1 MKLLK
6 LIASFLLLG
15 LLAGS
20 SAAQHAQT
28 AAVVQQPG
36 NPNRVW
42 VCNKDNGTVA
52 VIDVPSGLIVAEI
65 PVGVH
70 PRALAF
76 NAAGNRVFVANQRGN
91 VPIDRNFVT
100 PFNGTE
106 LRGTISVIDVG
117 SLSVTSTL
125 SNVGVEPVALTV
137 SPNGKFLVVCG
148 TRSATLKFYDANT
161 LAPLFTFQYL
171 RDLNKIPAP
180 FTIADVDA
188 NRDGLADVGDPRGFV
203 LRSDNTRLY
212 VTHHKSPYISVVD
225 LTLNAGGLPTAA
237 TLTKKINTDD
247 YAFDPVLNP
256 ARVQILKSQG
266 KPRFLENIAL
276 SPDGTR
282 AVIPHVLHNV
292 NHDVGHNFGPALDGD
307 YANRVYPALTVLDT
321 VTNSYGQTGDNSRR
335 LHNELSDTKTPA
347 EFVPFGRGKR
357 MSSGNIPTLG
367 ASGSPIPGQPIT
379 FLISG
384 MLPGQTAKLLL
395 GQTQTS
401 LNLGS
406 AGTLLLAPRLSVRMT
421 GNTATYTIPASLTNF
436 VGLAQVLVSDPL
448 TGEQAL
454 STGLKF
460 VTGAQ
465 GYGLNK
471 MGYRA
476 GQPGTVAYS
485 PSGDQVLMLNRG
497 SEDLFLYKTAG
508 NNMELQCVYPPRHN
522 FQARTPFDM
531 TTGIGDLPLS
541 MTVVPDLSTPQDD
554 ARVYIINEVS
564 RSLSMLRVDWA
575 TGTIHKLKDQVPTHQ
590 GPDAL
595 TLDQRIGQ
603 ELFED
608 ASRPQTAGN
617 FNNSCASCHF
627 DGGEDGNVWQRPAGP
642 RSTMPVYGGALG
654 TGLILWKGVR
664 LNLGETGPM
673 FLGENGGNGN
683 FTDAEQAGL
692 RAYHEII
699 PFPLNPNLNPIGS
712 TYTSLAAL
720 GKDLYF
726 GNNDTGLNPTLRHAG
741 CATCH
746 PDAETNA
753 FNFPGP
759 RLYTVDFLN
768 PILTNGENLGNVDPS
783 CFSLRENIVAVNIR
797 NVNSGADVD
806 QDGIPGP
813 DIDRNNDG
821 YDDRES
827 YAVMYP
833 DGHDDFRRDDGNSYL
848 CPCDPVNDPNC
859 DAQNPF
865 MLFARAPQAF
875 SVPQKLGVL
884 GTAPYFHDHT
894 SYSLRHLLDP
904 AAQVSSPIYGS
915 PAYTALGEAPYV
927 SVQKHFNEVHD
938 LRGHEQFVQ
947 GASKVQVTLVSGT
960 NIDNDIEAILAY
972 ISSL

>member
-1 MKLLK
+1 LLT
-6 LIASFLLLG
+6 SFLLAALLG
-15 LLAGS
+15 GAAL
-20 SAAQHAQT
+20 AQHAQT
-28 AAVVQQPG
+28 SAVVQQPG
-36 NPNRVW
+36 NANRVW
-42 VCNKDNGTVA
+42 VCNKDNGTVS

-76 NAAGNRVFVANQRGN
+76 DATGSRVFVANQRGN

-106 LRGTISVIDVG
+106 LRGTVSVINVG
-117 SLSVTSTL
+117 SLSVTNTL

-137 SPNGKFLVVCG
+137 SPNGQFLVVCG

-161 LAPLFTFQYL
+161 LAPLFTFGYMH
-171 RDLNKIPAP
+171 DLSKIPAP

-188 NRDGLADVGDPRGFV
+188 NRDGVADLGDPRGFV
-203 LRSDNTRLY
+203 LRSDNSRLY
-212 VTHHKSPYISVVD
+212 VTHHKSPYVSVVD

-237 TLTKKINTDD
+237 TLTSKISTDD

-256 ARVQILKSQG
+256 VKVQILKSQG
-266 KPRFLENIAL
+266 KPRFLESIAL

-292 NHDVGHNFGPALDGD
+292 NHDVGHNFGPALDGAF
-307 YANRVYPALTVLDT
+307 ANRVYPALTVIDA
-321 VTNSYGQTGDNSRR
+321 VANSYGQAGDNSLR
-335 LHNELSDTKTPA
+335 LHNELSDSKTPA

-357 MSSGNIPTLG
+357 LANGNIPTLG
-367 ASGSPIPGQPIT
+367 GSGSPIPGQPIT
-379 FLISG
+379 FVVSG
-384 MLPGQTAKLLL
+384 MQPGQTAKLLL
-395 GQTQTS
+395 GQTQM
-401 LNLGS
+401 NIALGS
-406 AGTLLLAPRLSVRMT
+406 AGTLLVAPRVSINMT
-421 GNTATYTIPASLTNF
+421 GNTATYTIPAALTNF
-436 VGLAQVLVSDPL
+436 VGIAQVLVSDPL

-460 VTGAQ
+460 VTGAT
-465 GYGLNK
+465 GVGVNK
-471 MGYRA
+471 MGHRA
-476 GQPGTVAYS
+476 GHPGSVAYS
-485 PSGDQVLMLNRG
+485 PTGSQVLMLNRG
-497 SEDLFLYKTAG
+497 SEDLFLYKTNG
-508 NNMELQCVYPPRHN
+508 NNMELQCVYPPRHK
-522 FQARTPFDM
+522 FQARAPFDL

-541 MTVVPDLSTPQDD
+541 MTVVPDASTPQDD

-564 RSLSMLRVDWA
+564 RSLSVLRVDWT
-575 TGTIHKLKDQVPTHQ
+575 TGTIHKLKEQIPTHQ
-590 GPDAL
+590 GADAH
-595 TLDQRIGQ
+595 TQDQRIGQ

-608 ASRPQTAGN
+608 ASRPQTTGN

-627 DGGEDGNVWQRPAGP
+627 DGGEDANVWQRPAGP

-673 FLGENGGNGN
+673 FGGENGGTGI

-712 TYTSLAAL
+712 AYTPQAAL

-726 GNNDTGLNPTLRHAG
+726 GTNDTGLNQTLRHAG
-741 CATCH
+741 CAVCH
-746 PDAETNA
+746 PDAETNPG
-753 FNFPGP
+753 NFPGP
-759 RLYTVDFLN
+759 RFYTVDFLN
-768 PILTNGENLGNVDPS
+768 PILTTGENLGTVDPS

-797 NVNSGADVD
+797 NVNSGANVD
-806 QDGIPGP
+806 LDGVPGA
-813 DIDRNNDG
+813 DIDRNSDG
-821 YDDRES
+821 FDDRETYS
-827 YAVMYP
+827 VMYP

-848 CPCDPVNDPNC
+848 CPCNPATDPNC

-865 MLFARAPQAF
+865 TLFARAPQAF
-875 SVPQKLGVL
+875 SVPQKLGVQ
-884 GTAPYFHDHT
+884 GTGPYFHDHT

-904 AAQVSSPIYGS
+904 QSQVSSPIYGS
-915 PAYTALGEAPYV
+915 PAYTALGQAPYV

-938 LRGHEQFVQ
+938 VRGHEQFVL
-947 GASKVQVTLVSGT
+947 GASKVQVTLVSGA
-960 NIDNDIEAILAY
+960 NVDNDIEAILAY